1 MIEVESTVP
10 LYIGGRIVTEFQTAE
25 AHFRD
30 LQRVHG
36 EDKVRE
42 ASAKPALK
50 PEPKKASKQ

>member
-10 LYIGGRIVTEFQTAE
+10 LYIGGRVATRFQTTE
-25 AHFRD
+25 AHFRE

-42 ASAKPALK
+42 VKAAQKT
-50 PEPKKASKQ
+50 EPKKGKQ